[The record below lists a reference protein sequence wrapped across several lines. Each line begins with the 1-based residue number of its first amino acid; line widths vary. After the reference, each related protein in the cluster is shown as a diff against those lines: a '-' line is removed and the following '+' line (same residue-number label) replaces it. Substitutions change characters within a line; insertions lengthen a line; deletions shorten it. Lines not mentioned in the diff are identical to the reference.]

1 MKARPFARFTPFL
14 LTALSLVAAG
24 AAHAQEAAAAPA
36 AGEVTTRSLFEV
48 LADGGVVMI
57 FLGIFSIAMVWIIID
72 CSQRTG
78 VKRLIPADDLDKL
91 QNSFRAGD
99 YVGAYQGT
107 LENNSI
113 INNVARVGLV
123 TVGDGKSATEH
134 ALAESIAAEQS
145 KISNRIS
152 YLSVIGVTAPMVGL
166 LGTVFG
172 MIKAFES
179 LGGGGATQNT
189 GALAAAIGHVL
200 VATAAG
206 LFVAIPAFMAFYF
219 LRNRLMGGMNEVEAE
234 IGNLF
239 RKFPYHLAEGV
250 HIGDQELFANAPNWV
265 EGHAEAQLG
274 GAAAA

>member
-1 MKARPFARFTPFL
+1 MKARPSVRFAPFL
-14 LTALSLVAAG
+14 LTAVSFALAG
-24 AAHAQEAAAAPA
+24 AVHAQEAAAAA
-36 AGEVTTRSLFEV
+36 TSAVVKRSLFEV
-48 LADGGVVMI
+48 LQDGGLIMI
-57 FLGIFSIAMVWIIID
+57 PLAGFSIAMVWLIID
-72 CSQRTG
+72 CAQRSG
-78 VKRLIPADDLDKL
+78 IKRLIPALDLEKL

-107 LENNSI
+107 LENNSVL
-113 INNVARVGLV
+113 NNVARVGLV

-134 ALAESIAAEQS
+134 AIAESIAQEQS

-152 YLSVIGVTAPMVGL
+152 YLSVIGVCTPMVGL

-172 MIKAFES
+172 MIDAFES

-189 GALAAAIGHVL
+189 GALASAIGHVL
-200 VATAAG
+200 VATASG

>member
-1 MKARPFARFTPFL
+1 
-14 LTALSLVAAG
+14 V
-24 AAHAQEAAAAPA
+24 HAQEAAAAA
-36 AGEVTTRSLFEV
+36 APTVVKRSLFEV
-48 LADGGVVMI
+48 LKDGGLIM
-57 FLGIFSIAMVWIIID
+57 FPLAAFSVAMVWLIID
-72 CSQRTG
+72 CAQRSG
-78 VKRLIPADDLDKL
+78 IKRLIPAEDLEKL
-91 QNSFRAGD
+91 HNSFRAGD
-99 YVGAYQGT
+99 YVGAYQTT
-107 LENNSI
+107 LENNSV

-134 ALAESIAAEQS
+134 ALAESIISEQA

-152 YLSVIGVTAPMVGL
+152 YLSVIGVCTPMVGL

-172 MIKAFES
+172 MISAFEA

-189 GALAAAIGHVL
+189 GALAQAIGHVL
-200 VATAAG
+200 VATASG

-250 HIGDQELFANAPNWV
+250 HIGDQELYANAPNWV
-265 EGHAEAQLG
+265 EGSNAELD
-274 GAAAA
+274 AAPAH

>member
-1 MKARPFARFTPFL
+1 MKVRSFARFTPFL
-14 LTALSLVAAG
+14 TTVLSLLVAG
-24 AAHAQEAAAAPA
+24 AVHAQEAAAAA
-36 AGEVTTRSLFEV
+36 APTVIKRSLFEV
-48 LADGGVVMI
+48 LKDGGLIMI
-57 FLGIFSIAMVWIIID
+57 PLAAFSIAMVWLIID
-72 CSQRTG
+72 CAQRSSI
-78 VKRLIPADDLDKL
+78 KRLIPAEDLEKL
-91 QNSFRAGD
+91 HNSFRAGD

-107 LENNSI
+107 LENNSV

-134 ALAESIAAEQS
+134 ALAESIISEQA

-152 YLSVIGVTAPMVGL
+152 YLSVIGVCTPMVGL

-172 MIKAFES
+172 MISAFEA

-189 GALAAAIGHVL
+189 GALAQAIGHVL
-200 VATAAG
+200 VATASG

-219 LRNRLMGGMNEVEAE
+219 LRNRLMGGMNEVESE

-250 HIGDQELFANAPNWV
+250 HIGDQELYANAPNWV
-265 EGHAEAQLG
+265 EGSNAELD
-274 GAAAA
+274 AAPAH

>member
-1 MKARPFARFTPFL
+1 MKASLPARFAPFL
-14 LTALSLVAAG
+14 TTLGSLVLAG
-24 AAHAQEAAAAPA
+24 AVHAQEAAAAA
-36 AGEVTTRSLFEV
+36 STAVVKRSLFEV
-48 LADGGVVMI
+48 LKDGGIIMI
-57 FLGIFSIAMVWIIID
+57 PLAGFSIAMVWLIID
-72 CSQRTG
+72 CAQRAG
-78 VKRLIPADDLDKL
+78 VKRLIPAGDLEKL

-107 LENNSI
+107 LENNSVL
-113 INNVARVGLV
+113 NNVARVGLV

-134 ALAESIAAEQS
+134 AIAESIMQEQS
-145 KISNRIS
+145 KLANRIS
-152 YLSVIGVTAPMVGL
+152 YLSVIGVCTPMVGL

-172 MIKAFES
+172 MISAFEA

-219 LRNRLMGGMNEVEAE
+219 LRNRLAGGVNEVEAE

-265 EGHAEAQLG
+265 EGHSDAELA
-274 GAAAA
+274 GAPAH

>member
-1 MKARPFARFTPFL
+1 MKSRSPARFTPFL
-14 LTALSLVAAG
+14 TVACVLLAAG
-24 AAHAQEAAAAPA
+24 SAVAQEAAATPT
-36 AGEVTTRSLFEV
+36 VIKRSLFEV
-48 LADGGVVMI
+48 LQDGGLIMI
-57 FLGIFSIAMVWIIID
+57 PLIGFSVAMIWLIID
-72 CSQRTG
+72 CAQRTG
-78 VKRLIPADDLDKL
+78 VKRLIPAEDLERL
-91 QNSFRAGD
+91 HNSFRAGD

-107 LENNSI
+107 LDNNSV

-134 ALAESIAAEQS
+134 ALAESIISEQS

-152 YLSVIGVTAPMVGL
+152 YLSVIGVCTPMVGL

-172 MIKAFES
+172 MISAFEA

-189 GALAAAIGHVL
+189 GALAQAIGHVL
-200 VATAAG
+200 VATASG

-219 LRNRLMGGMNEVEAE
+219 LRNRLMGGMNEVESE

-250 HIGDQELFANAPNWV
+250 HIGDQELYANAPNWV
-265 EGHAEAQLG
+265 EGHSASELE
-274 GAAAA
+274 GAPVH